1 MHRGIIRTREHN
13 SSTKEYTR
21 LTLRRPASAKLATT
35 ATRARSLRLMR
46 PGRFSFQAVEGEIM
60 MMERGKAAVAVDGT
74 EERKLQIVSFEV

>member
-1 MHRGIIRTREHN
+1 
-13 SSTKEYTR
+13 
-21 LTLRRPASAKLATT
+21 
-35 ATRARSLRLMR
+35 MR